1 MFFAI
6 IDRQQVNTVN
16 ATLDL
21 EPVYTYRGN
30 TSRVLSLAVNGNL
43 IYSGSQN
50 GQIVTWSLPANIMN
64 IDSYDS
70 YDSSLQVNTLEA
82 HSDAVWSLSCLTSAS
97 NGYSVL
103 CSASSDGTIKI
114 WDTARTVCTKNI
126 VLESMFDHH
135 FDDLYWLFLVCR
147 WCCSDWFV
155 CSRFAKFEFVRQ
167 LIVNVVVL
175 VRRWI
180 VVFVRSGSGPFSS
193 SHFRADAQHG
203 INQFNNRSSNH
214 ANRNISSQR
223 QTHSTMGYQHWY
235 ALVLFPR
242 FPGIIVFL
250 SILREMYPFN
260 GGSFGRGHLCGL
272 WSQWSL
278 LA

>member
-1 MFFAI
+1 MRFHAVEPLLITASEDETIKLWNLNKTQPSKSIVFKTIDQSFKMFFAI

-135 FDDLYWLFLVCR
+135 FDDLY
-147 WCCSDWFV
+147 
-155 CSRFAKFEFVRQ
+155 
-167 LIVNVVVL
+167 
-175 VRRWI
+175 
-180 VVFVRSGSGPFSS
+180 
-193 SHFRADAQHG
+193 
-203 INQFNNRSSNH
+203 
-214 ANRNISSQR
+214 
-223 QTHSTMGYQHWY
+223 
-235 ALVLFPR
+235 
-242 FPGIIVFL
+242 
-250 SILREMYPFN
+250 
-260 GGSFGRGHLCGL
+260 
-272 WSQWSL
+272 
-278 LA
+278 